1 MKKIVGMLLVIAMSV
16 SAFAIVEGSDVMY
29 IGGTVSALNA
39 GVIGHLDTTSQASL
53 TFDSSGRK
61 LVIPY
66 DRIQSFQYSRQV
78 ARHYGA
84 LLTVAVVMV
93 KFRQRRHF
101 VEIRY
106 LDEGNTPQVA
116 VFEISKEMPRT
127 LMAVLSTRAPR
138 GCKPESFGHENDLG
152 KCQAPAKVQ
161 TASR

>member
-1 MKKIVGMLLVIAMSV
+1 MKKLVCMLLVIAMSI

-29 IGGTVSALNA
+29 IGGTIPALNA
-39 GVIGHLDTTSQASL
+39 GAIGHLDTTSQTSL
-53 TFDSSGRK
+53 AFATPGK
-61 LVIPY
+61 ILVIPY

-84 LLTVAVVMV
+84 LLTVAVVLV

-101 VEIRY
+101 VEIKY
-106 LDEGNTPQVA
+106 LDDTNTSQVA
-116 VFEISKEMPRT
+116 IFEIPKEMPRT

-138 GCKPESFGHENDLG
+138 GCKPNSFGENPNLG
-152 KCQAPAKVQ
+152 KCEAPPRVE

>member
-1 MKKIVGMLLVIAMSV
+1 MRKLVSMLLVLSLSV

-39 GVIGHLDTTSQASL
+39 GAIGHFDTTSESALS
-53 TFDSSGRK
+53 FDSSGKK

-66 DRIQSFQYSRQV
+66 GKIQSFQYSRQV

-84 LLTVAVVMV
+84 VLTIAVVLV

-101 VEIRY
+101 VEIKY
-106 LDEGNTPQVA
+106 LDESNTAQVA
-116 VFEISKEMPRT
+116 VFEIPKEMPRT

-138 GCKPESFGHENDLG
+138 GCKPDSFGYESQLG
-152 KCQAPAKVQ
+152 KCDPPAKIQ
-161 TASR
+161 SASR